1 MSLQEV
7 VAPTAGGMFVIFGSL
22 ALPVAP
28 VEEVIIPLWKKRR

>member
-7 VAPTAGGMFVIFGSL
+7 IALTAGGMFVIFGSL
-22 ALPVAP
+22 ALLVAL